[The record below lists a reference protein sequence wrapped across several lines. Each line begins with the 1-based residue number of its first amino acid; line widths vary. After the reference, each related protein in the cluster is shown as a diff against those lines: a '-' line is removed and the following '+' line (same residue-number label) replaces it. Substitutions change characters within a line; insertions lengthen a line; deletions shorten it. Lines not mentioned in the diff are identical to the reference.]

1 MILLA
6 MYGRAR
12 SGKDTAADYLAQQ
25 LGLYKYA
32 FAEPLKTMLKSVFGD
47 HFHEGDR
54 SGICPETG
62 KSYREMMQT
71 LGTDLGRNLWN
82 EDVWINLV
90 QKKWDWV
97 KDGCP
102 VETNLGTM
110 RNFRLNGEGT
120 NGMILS
126 DLRFDSEAEWV
137 RSHGGFVIEVVR
149 DHYTLVPPG
158 IAGHQSEA
166 GVNALLVDMVANN
179 RGSLEDLQDC
189 LDGIVFAAKKPGYL
203 ESLRSQARGS

>member
-6 MYGRAR
+6 MYGKAR
-12 SGKDTAADYLAQQ
+12 SGKDTAADYLAAE

-71 LGTDLGRNLWN
+71 LGTEWGRNLMT

-102 VETNLGTM
+102 HETPLGRISNLHLGKDQVTQ
-110 RNFRLNGEGT
+110 
-120 NGMILS
+120 GMILS

-137 RSHGGFVIEVVR
+137 RSQGGYVIEIKR
-149 DHYTLVPPG
+149 DHYDLSAPG

-166 GVNALLVDMVANN
+166 GIREDLIDLLCLNY
-179 RGSLEDLQDC
+179 GSLEDLHLL
-189 LDGIVFAAKKPGYL
+189 LDALVGVAKTPGL
-203 ESLRSQARGS
+203 PMVTAGLQ